1 MTHDRR
7 LDEEVISQAA
17 QAQLTNQIDEAE
29 AVSVDVHT
37 DLLKAVQ
44 GKADSISVEGR
55 GVVVQEEIRMQ
66 EIELHTDGVAVDP
79 LSALLG
85 QIKLSHPV
93 NSLVR
98 VVLSEADMNRTV
110 NSEFVRERLKPLEL
124 NVEGEVVAIDLLL
137 PLEMRFPKANT
148 IDINGSACL
157 HEKSGD
163 RQVSFS
169 VTIHSRTESQPV
181 MLEKFYCDHG
191 DGLAIDLTV
200 ALLRKIQEL
209 VNAPYIEV
217 ENLAFRIKTLKVEPG
232 TVSVETEAHI
242 HQVPSL

>member
-1 MTHDRR
+1 MANDRR

-17 QAQLTNQIDEAE
+17 QAQLTNQIDAAE
-29 AVSVDVHT
+29 AVNVDVHT

-55 GVVVQEEIRMQ
+55 GVVVQKEIRMQ

-93 NSLVR
+93 NSFVR
-98 VVLSEADMNRTV
+98 VVLTEADINRTV
-110 NSEFVRERLKPLEL
+110 NSDFVRERLKPLEL
-124 NVEGEVVAIDLLL
+124 NVEGEIVPIDLLL
-137 PLEMRFPKANT
+137 PLEMRFPKADT
-148 IDINGSACL
+148 IDINGNACI

-163 RQVSFS
+163 RRVHFS
-169 VTIHSRTESQPV
+169 VTMHPRTESQPV
-181 MLEKFYCDHG
+181 MMEKFYCG
-191 DGLAIDLTV
+191 DGNGLAIDLTV

-217 ENLAFRIKTLKVEPG
+217 EDLAFRIKSLKVEPG
-232 TVSVETEAHI
+232 IVSVETEAHI
-242 HQVPSL
+242 RQVPSL